1 MGDEGFANTTD
12 RHEDF
17 CGARSH
23 SITMYLQKLGS
34 TKFSSSK
41 HSSSSMDP
49 VDWAIRKVAGGA
61 KAGDVDN
68 VLERTGWTF
77 TGP

>member
-1 MGDEGFANTTD
+1 MFEGHA
-12 RHEDF
+12 
-17 CGARSH
+17 SH
-23 SITMYLQKLGS
+23 SCLDDLIERLSRDK
-34 TKFSSSK
+34 SSK

-61 KAGDVDN
+61 EAGDVDN

-77 TGP
+77 IGP